1 MAVALTIREC
11 VFPVCG
17 PTCRRDCPLP
27 QTPENSAPSPVVAT
41 RDDLIRL
48 VVGMQWREAIAL
60 MAYDAVADGVG
71 AWLHRDAM
79 VYDLRPAVDIVD
91 EWLGV
96 R

>member
-1 MAVALTIREC
+1 MPWCLEMMRPGSQAAL
-11 VFPVCG
+11 
-17 PTCRRDCPLP
+17 
-27 QTPENSAPSPVVAT
+27 
-41 RDDLIRL
+41 RDDLVRL

>member
-1 MAVALTIREC
+1 MDNYWWPYGTVVSQHLEPEDGSESDMVTI
-11 VFPVCG
+11 
-17 PTCRRDCPLP
+17 
-27 QTPENSAPSPVVAT
+27 S

-60 MAYDAVADGVG
+60 MAYGAVADGVG